1 MILAEVSVGDIEII
15 IIICSSRV
23 AYRVVPCHVHAV
35 IFAVQLEQVPRV
47 VLAGVAYD
55 IRSRDP
61 QLLHTVLESM
71 GVACADGLAVH
82 NCAVCALVVCAARNI
97 LNCVGQII
105 MHQLNFLN
113 VLRQ

>member
-1 MILAEVSVGDIEII
+1 MILAEVSVGDVEII
-15 IIICSSRV
+15 IIICSSMV
-23 AYRVVPCHVHAV
+23 AYLVVPCHVHAV

-71 GVACADGLAVH
+71 CISCADSLAVH
-82 NCAVCALVVCAARNI
+82 NCAVCALVVCAACNI
-97 LNCVGQII
+97 LNRVGQII